1 MRRITCLALI
11 LHLAVRGEAA
21 TSPEVPATRLE
32 DSPAFASMQEAAFAG
47 LVLVTARF
55 ADVEYGGVVVER
67 GGRYFYTMPVTA
79 HRGTELAFRIL
90 IPKDAHVV
98 GMYHTHPRGRI
109 YLGDVDA
116 LAYFSSNDIA
126 IARSLGVVSYI
137 AEECDHTVRMFDP
150 SAAQNR
156 HLEPGR
162 RSPGVQVGKV
172 DSLHQAV
179 AVLPSTQEQ
188 AEPLPADAGLK
199 APHKPASQ

>member
-11 LHLAVRGEAA
+11 LGVAARGQAA
-21 TSPEVPATRLE
+21 TSPEIPATILE

-47 LVLVTARF
+47 LALVTARF

-67 GGRYFYTMPVTA
+67 GGRYFYTAPVTS

-90 IPKDAHVV
+90 IPKDAHIV
-98 GMYHTHPRGRI
+98 GMYHTHPRGHIHLRDI
-109 YLGDVDA
+109 DA
-116 LAYFSSNDIA
+116 LAYFSSDDIEVA
-126 IARSLGVVSYI
+126 KRLGVVSYI
-137 AEECDHTVRMFDP
+137 AEECDRTVRMFDP

-162 RSPGVQVGKV
+162 RSLGVQVGNV

-179 AVLPSTQEQ
+179 VVPPGMDEQ
-188 AEPLPADAGLK
+188 AETVNR
-199 APHKPASQ
+199 

>member
-1 MRRITCLALI
+1 
-11 LHLAVRGEAA
+11 
-21 TSPEVPATRLE
+21 
-32 DSPAFASMQEAAFAG
+32 MQEAAFAG
-47 LVLVTARF
+47 LALVTARF

-67 GGRYFYTMPVTA
+67 GGRYFYTAPVTA

-179 AVLPSTQEQ
+179 VVLESTQEK
-188 AEPLPADAGLK
+188 AEPFPADAGPK
-199 APHKPASQ
+199 APHKTASQ